1 MDIRTYLVNA
11 AIAAALGAGTNELA
25 IIAILRYILPRK
37 KSEIAHRIRDVIA
50 TDLISPDK
58 IREKVDDP
66 RVSVLLEQNL
76 DAAFAEFLARDLPSP
91 DELMEGHLAEADAMQ
106 ARGVSSLLDEFAR
119 RVAEPDF
126 AGEVLRPFLAERW
139 QALRQRTPR
148 SLLTKQADNL
158 PDFARSWILSLAD
171 SQPLRDSLRRSLE
184 RWLGNRIEGSANAAE
199 VLSPGLVA
207 AAEEELAVSQAPA
220 IIHQLTDILREPGVR
235 GIISGGIMEAIRGQ
249 LRGQG
254 LMGGIKGAF
263 VNAMGV
269 REDIEGICRRLPD
282 ALEASFNQ
290 PINRERLTLALRY
303 AVRKGM
309 NRELH
314 DDFRS
319 PARRGQLIDMAL
331 DGLWRGEAF
340 AKAADKAGR
349 FVERSLG
356 DTLEETLGRLGAED
370 SVDSVLDEVTA
381 RCLRILSHPATRE
394 MAARQLGEMLA
405 AWRARPL
412 GRLERFVNE
421 DTRRRL
427 SAAAAEEARTLIRAR
442 LEDFT
447 EKAGLWDIVTSSI
460 EGYDDRELSNL
471 VQQLARSELRWV
483 TILGGVIGAMVGL
496 LQTALYAYGVL

>member
-37 KSEIAHRIRDVIA
+37 KAEIAHRIQGVIA

-58 IREKVDDP
+58 LREKVDDP

-76 DAAFAEFLARDLPSP
+76 DAAFAEFLARDLPSS
-91 DELMEGHLAEADAMQ
+91 DELLACHLPEADAMQ
-106 ARGVSSLLDEFAR
+106 ARAIESLLDEFAR
-119 RVAEPDF
+119 RVAQPDF
-126 AGEVLRPFLAERW
+126 ARDVLRPFLAERW
-139 QALRQRTPR
+139 QVLRERTPR
-148 SLLTKQADNL
+148 SLLTKQAENL
-158 PDFARSWILSLAD
+158 PDLARSWILSFAD
-171 SQPLRDSLRRSLE
+171 SQPLRGSLRRSLE
-184 RWLGNRIEGSANAAE
+184 RWLGNRIEGAANAAE

-207 AAEEELAVSQAPA
+207 AAEELAVSQAPA
-220 IIHQLTDILREPGVR
+220 VIHQLTDILREPGVR
-235 GIISGGIMEAIRGQ
+235 GTIAGGIMEAIRSQ

-269 REDIEGICRRLPD
+269 RDDIEGICRRLPD

-290 PINRERLTLALRY
+290 PLNRERLSLALRY

-309 NRELH
+309 NRDLH

-331 DGLWRGEAF
+331 DGLWREEAF
-340 AKAADKAGR
+340 AKAADKAAR

-370 SVDSVLDEVTA
+370 SVDAVLDEVTA

-394 MAARQLGEMLA
+394 MAARQLGEMLG

-412 GRLERFVNE
+412 GRLDRFVGE
-421 DTRRRL
+421 DTRKRL
-427 SAAAAEEARTLIRAR
+427 SSAAALEARSLIRAR

-460 EGYDDRELSNL
+460 EAYDDRELSNL
-471 VQQLARSELRWV
+471 VLQLARSELRWV